1 MRSWFRRLAG
11 WLGEARLSWLGIAVV
26 ALGFYVSLSLDL
38 SEPYIRLTGLTLQI
52 LGLLTVLYG
61 ISKTRQLFNL
71 PTVSASV
78 ISWLKR
84 FPPFRLKGVTGRMIG
99 LAGEVNA
106 AGRVKARFTV
116 GPDSPLESRVRALES
131 NFRILDE
138 TVDRLQQQAEERDRL
153 GREAI
158 QAESQARQRE
168 VKVVSEK
175 LALAQTGGLTLSLIG
190 LIWLIVGLAITTL
203 SPELA
208 SWR

>member
-1 MRSWFRRLAG
+1 MRSWFRRFATWLA
-11 WLGEARLSWLGIAVV
+11 EARLSWLGLAVV
-26 ALGFYVSLSLDL
+26 GMGLCVSLSLDL
-38 SEPYIRLTGLTLQI
+38 PEPYIRLTGLALQL

-71 PTVSASV
+71 PTVRGSV

-106 AGRVKARFTV
+106 AGRVKVRLSV

-131 NFRILDE
+131 NFRLLDE
-138 TVDRLQQQAEERDRL
+138 TVEKLQEQAEERDRL

-158 QAESQARQRE
+158 RAESQARQRE
-168 VKVVSEK
+168 VTLVSEK
-175 LALAQTGGLTLSLIG
+175 LALAQTGGLTLSLMGLVWLAIG
-190 LIWLIVGLAITTL
+190 LIVTTL
-203 SPELA
+203 SPEIA
-208 SWR
+208 AWR